1 MNLCACM
8 GQQRGDPYCWCEMH
22 RRGLTPT
29 PPSQEDVDKLNAA
42 LDQVFKRGN
51 DEEKA

>member
-8 GQQRGDPYCWCEMH
+8 GPQRGDPYCWCEMQ

-29 PPSQEDVDKLNAA
+29 PPSQEEVDKLKAA

-51 DEEKA
+51 DEEAA